1 MFGLVIS
8 LFYCWCL
15 LFLPIFPLTVPVI
28 KCLAAPNCLENKLIS
43 LVNVLKLH
51 SWTSSRAQLL
61 FKKIKCLP
69 HTAGHLLRLFVT
81 KDIASVDKEPLELLL
96 CDVVDVDGPGAV
108 GGGHLVIKIKQLNGW
123 VFWQRPARTAHNF
136 TEGNHIIKTLLK
148 YSPV

>member
-8 LFYCWCL
+8 LFYYWCL

-28 KCLAAPNCLENKLIS
+28 KCLAATDCLENKLIS

-51 SWTSSRAQLL
+51 SWTSSRAKIL

-69 HTAGHLLRLFVT
+69 NTGHLLRLFVT

-96 CDVVDVDGPGAV
+96 GDVVDVDGPGAV
-108 GGGHLVIKIKQLNGW
+108 GGGHLVIKIKQLNG
-123 VFWQRPARTAHNF
+123 
-136 TEGNHIIKTLLK
+136 
-148 YSPV
+148 